1 MEYMTEGIEPTTT
14 TARILCCQCG
24 VLIEPN
30 ALNMCNGCIQ
40 TQVDITEQIPKQ
52 GQLQMCNKCTRY
64 LQPPNTWI
72 SAQLESRELLTVCLK
87 RIKGLNKEVRL
98 IDAGF
103 IWTEP
108 HSKRIKVKLTVQ
120 KEVTQGAVL
129 QQTFIVE
136 FTIFN
141 QICNDCQRIEAKDY
155 WKALVQVRQ
164 RTSHKKTFFYLEQ
177 LLLKHNAHADAS
189 NIKQVHGGLDFYF
202 AEQNSARKL
211 VDFLMCVVPCR
222 FETSKRLISHDIHSN
237 IYNYKYTTAVEIVPI
252 CKDDIVCLSKQQS
265 KQLGNIGPLCICS
278 RVTQN
283 IYLIDPKT
291 LKVASISSNDYW
303 RSSFVALCDSKHL
316 AEYIVCDVNILD
328 SNSKPHVYGKE
339 SKKHVLAEVFVIKS
353 SEIGIVDKQ
362 YSTISHLGHI
372 LHPGDTVMGF
382 DLQNSNI
389 SDSSLNQYDID
400 QLADVILV
408 KKVYADKSTRN
419 RRRRW
424 KLKHLDVEDVGS
436 VDSTIERDY
445 MEFLEDLEEDPV
457 LRQNV
462 NVYRDEKKF
471 QQSSDSIDDTT
482 ENDIPHIDLTE
493 MLADMTMED
502 SEKMDL

>member
-1 MEYMTEGIEPTTT
+1 MEYMTDSNESTTT
-14 TARILCCQCG
+14 TGKILCCQCG

-30 ALNMCNGCIQ
+30 ALNMCNGCMQ
-40 TQVDITEQIPKQ
+40 TQIDITEQIPKQ
-52 GQLQMCNKCTRY
+52 GQLQMCNKCIRY

-120 KEVTQGAVL
+120 KEVAQGAIL

-141 QICNDCQRIEAKDY
+141 QICDDCQRVEAKDY

-189 NIKQVHGGLDFYF
+189 NIKQVNGGLDFYF

-211 VDFLMCVVPCR
+211 ADFLMCVVPCR

-237 IYNYKYTTAVEIVPI
+237 IYNYKYTTAVEIAPI
-252 CKDDIVCLSKQQS
+252 CKDDIVCLSKKQS

-291 LKVASISSNDYW
+291 LKVAPISANDYW
-303 RSSFVALCDSKHL
+303 RSPFTAICDSKHL
-316 AEYIVCDVNILD
+316 VEYIVCDVNVLD
-328 SNSKPHVYGKE
+328 ANAKPHVYGKE
-339 SKKHVLAEVFVIKS
+339 SHKHVLAEVFVIKA

-382 DLQNSNI
+382 DLQNTNV
-389 SDSSLNQYDID
+389 SDSSLDQYDLD

-408 KKVYADKSTRN
+408 KKVYADKSVRN
-419 RRRRW
+419 RRRQW
-424 KLKHLDVEDVGS
+424 KLKHLDVEDAGS
-436 VDSTIERDY
+436 VNSTIERDY
-445 MEFLEDLEEDPV
+445 TEFLEDLEEDPV
-457 LRQNV
+457 LRQNI
-462 NVYRDEKKF
+462 NVYRDEKKL
-471 QQSSDSIDDTT
+471 QETSNKIDDAT
-482 ENDIPHIDLTE
+482 EEDLPHIELNE

-502 SEKMDL
+502 SDKMDS